1 MVAPVSLIVGLMC
14 ILQVT
19 YPNMIDYF
27 EQAGIEME
35 ESDMSFSVSL
45 NRGKGCEWGSKSL
58 GGLFAQKRNAANP
71 YFYQMIREIIQF
83 KDDVMR

>member
-1 MVAPVSLIVGLMC
+1 
-14 ILQVT
+14 
-19 YPNMIDYF
+19 
-27 EQAGIEME
+27 ME

>member
-1 MVAPVSLIVGLMC
+1 
-14 ILQVT
+14 
-19 YPNMIDYF
+19 MIDYF

-83 KDDVMR
+83 KDDVMRWTPPELALAYEHGITFL